1 MVASMSFFSV
11 SLNTTNTVQI
21 SMTKR
26 RETQIFDYASAYTM
40 YILNILTNQGKFVVV
55 ICCKKS
61 LRSNFSKQSAISRK
75 VPTVAHNRYQTVFI
89 L

>member
-55 ICCKKS
+55 ISKQS
-61 LRSNFSKQSAISRK
+61 LRTNFSKQSAISRK